1 MVPGTL
7 LVSSVELIEPTF
19 RRTVVYLVEHSPGGS
34 LGVVLNRPS
43 ETAVHDVL
51 PAWAS
56 YTARPQA
63 LFVGGPVKRDS
74 ALCMGTLR
82 APLAANPRALDG
94 VRGLRRVQGRVVMV
108 DLDADPSEVV
118 SLLDGVRVFVGYS
131 GWSPGQLAGELA
143 RNDWMTLSALPAD
156 VLAAGRVD
164 LWGRVLRRQPM
175 PLALLATHPLDAS
188 RN

>member
-1 MVPGTL
+1 VVPGTL

-63 LFVGGPVKRDS
+63 LFVGRPVKRDS
-74 ALCMGTLR
+74 ALCRGPCAHRWRPTPARWTACGGCVGCR
-82 APLAANPRALDG
+82 A
-94 VRGLRRVQGRVVMV
+94 
-108 DLDADPSEVV
+108 
-118 SLLDGVRVFVGYS
+118 
-131 GWSPGQLAGELA
+131 GW
-143 RNDWMTLSALPAD
+143 
-156 VLAAGRVD
+156 
-164 LWGRVLRRQPM
+164 
-175 PLALLATHPLDAS
+175 
-188 RN
+188 